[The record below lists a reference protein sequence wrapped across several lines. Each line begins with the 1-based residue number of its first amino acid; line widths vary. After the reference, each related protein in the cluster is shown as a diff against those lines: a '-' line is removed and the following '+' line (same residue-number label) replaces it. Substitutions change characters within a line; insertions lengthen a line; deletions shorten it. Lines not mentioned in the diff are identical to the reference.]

1 MTPVNATATNDIRA
15 RLGTGWETV
24 RAMIHRDGEC
34 AACGVT
40 LGDQDVAV
48 SLHESDSSLLTV
60 APTHASCRRADYRT
74 GGTVSV
80 PHPSYRITAAV
91 LQAPAKDKRRS
102 LSRRKRS
109 TTPNADRPQQA
120 LPLVII
126 NPSRDI
132 HVGTCEDGVWRSV
145 AQLNPQFDCLEPV
158 PARPS
163 VDGTA
168 TWGADLRSDGTV
180 EVAAPSGARYLAPLN
195 PTIAETLQAVGR
207 ALVILTDR
215 VDVEELAAGV
225 VGLHDVAAADDAL
238 CAVAALDALPATVP
252 LPNATGFTPRPGSEV
267 LNTTGKVSAA
277 LLDTE
282 CSIRA
287 VLGNDD
293 CVQLAPLPFP
303 MLLIEPIRAIRV
315 PGDVG
320 TGEVKLDVALS
331 YGMRLID
338 SAGPPALRDF
348 TVTRTGKTITL
359 RASDGEEIGVGV
371 LDAVPQRWLDAL
383 DGFGGE
389 NIAVVYGP
397 VIGVRPEQPGQHFPE
412 HDRFAELNSSREQ
425 GIVAW
430 TVARYIDK
438 P

>member
-1 MTPVNATATNDIRA
+1 MTPVNATTTNDVRA

-34 AACGVT
+34 AACGVA

-60 APTHASCRRADYRT
+60 VPTHASCRRADYRT

-80 PHPSYRITAAV
+80 PHQSHKITAAV

-109 TTPNADRPQQA
+109 TTPSADRPQQA
-120 LPLVII
+120 LPLVLI

-132 HVGTCEDGVWRSV
+132 HVGTCEDGVWRS
-145 AQLNPQFDCLEPV
+145 ATQLHPQFDCLEPV
-158 PARPS
+158 PSRPS
-163 VDGTA
+163 VDGKVS
-168 TWGADLRSDGTV
+168 WGADLRSDGTV
-180 EVAAPSGARYLAPLN
+180 EIAAPSGSRYLAPLN
-195 PTIAETLQAVGR
+195 QTIAETLQAVGR

-215 VDVEELAAGV
+215 VDVDEFAAGV
-225 VGLHDVAAADDAL
+225 VGLHDVLAAEDAL
-238 CAVAALDALPATVP
+238 CAVAALDALPASVA
-252 LPNATGFTPRPGSEV
+252 LPNATGFTPGPGREV

-293 CVQLAPLPFP
+293 CVQLAPFPFP
-303 MLLIEPIRAIRV
+303 MLLIEPIRAIRL
-315 PGDVG
+315 PGVG
-320 TGEVKLDVALS
+320 TGEIKLDVALS
-331 YGMRLID
+331 HGMRLID
-338 SAGPPALRDF
+338 NAGPPTLRDF
-348 TVTRTGKTITL
+348 TVTRSGKTITL
-359 RASDGEEIGVGV
+359 RAAGGEAVGVGV
-371 LDAVPQRWLDAL
+371 LDTIPQRWLDAL
-383 DGFGGE
+383 DGFGGD
-389 NIAVVYGP
+389 NIAVVYGA

-425 GIVAW
+425 GRVAW